1 MAAYTSP
8 TALLTTSQR
17 IPTTLS
23 LTHPSLSP
31 LNANTPPV
39 PGTKLDLPLWLAEM
53 LAVSKPAGPESEA
66 LATVDMPQALGGRVM
81 NALRAGGGSVEL
93 RGQAMEW
100 YGLAASMLEL
110 FEDEE
115 VASVVCD
122 VRLYPYPKNPYP
134 KRQIPPP
141 HAILPLPSY
150 LPYPTLP
157 YPTNAYDYMNQTFK
171 TRALLISDRA
181 QNTKTAQQQGGDG
194 SDFMGGLD
202 ETERAR
208 NHPPPPPIPLPFSL
222 IPGISY
228 PPNRLV

>member
-1 MAAYTSP
+1 MASYTSP
-8 TALLTTSQR
+8 TLLLTTAQK

-39 PGTKLDLPLWLAEM
+39 PGSKLDLPLWLAEM

-93 RGQAMEW
+93 RGQAMAW

-115 VASVVCD
+115 VATVVCD
-122 VRLYPYPKNPYP
+122 
-134 KRQIPPP
+134 
-141 HAILPLPSY
+141 
-150 LPYPTLP
+150 
-157 YPTNAYDYMNQTFK
+157 TFK

-208 NHPPPPPIPLPFSL
+208 NDPPSPSPPPLPRIPNRHPPNCTPRITTS
-222 IPGISY
+222 
-228 PPNRLV
+228 